1 LWCSSGVALVRLWCG
16 FSARKSSAGR
26 RLAGAGKIRESSRPA
41 RATRGPFLRTLLWMM
56 ILLYLEPVPPRT
68 TKGEILHFLMTAG
81 GIRRDQVGR
90 IDLRGAT
97 AVVEVPPGWETRL
110 VKALDG
116 AALKNRRLRAWSTAG
131 PDSPSAGEDHF

>member
-1 LWCSSGVALVRLWCG
+1 
-16 FSARKSSAGR
+16 
-26 RLAGAGKIRESSRPA
+26 
-41 RATRGPFLRTLLWMM
+41 MM

-81 GIRRDQVGR
+81 GIRREQVGR

-131 PDSPSAGEDHF
+131 PDSPSAGEDHFQRLARLLNLEAEAEARQILEDVRRLPPAEAERGGDCLAGLVLVEES